1 MTTTTT
7 FKHGGGRRY
16 VPGGELCVDAFH
28 FLNGPPVVD
37 DAHGVAV
44 VVFVY
49 GGAPEQLEQ
58 VLPLWKRLLII
69 LKKKLKLKKQ

>member
-7 FKHGGGRRY
+7 FEDEQERERERDYIPDGD
-16 VPGGELCVDAFH
+16 LCVDAFH
-28 FLNGPPVVD
+28 FLNGTPIVD

-44 VVFVY
+44 VVY

-58 VLPLWKRLLII
+58 VLPLWKRLFII
-69 LKKKLKLKKQ
+69 SKKKFNIM